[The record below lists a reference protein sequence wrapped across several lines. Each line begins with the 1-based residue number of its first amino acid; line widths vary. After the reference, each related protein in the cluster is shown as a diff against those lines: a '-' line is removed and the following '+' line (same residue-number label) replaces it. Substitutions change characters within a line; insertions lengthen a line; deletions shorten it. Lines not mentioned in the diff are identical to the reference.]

1 LFSYALEHE
10 NHRHVYNNVIGIS
23 GGKSLRRPRLTQ
35 GCSAE
40 EEEEKEE
47 KEEEEE
53 EKEEKE
59 EK

>member
-1 LFSYALEHE
+1 MFSYALEHE

-40 EEEEKEE
+40 EEKEE
-47 KEEEEE
+47 KEEE